1 MIEVKEGYC
10 PLCDMTFEFYTESFI
25 GHCPH
30 CNHHLSL
37 HLLAGKGCIPQSTG
51 GAENETNNL

>member
-1 MIEVKEGYC
+1 MMEVKEGYC

-25 GHCPH
+25 DHCPL

-37 HLLAGKGCIPQSTG
+37 HQIVGKGCIPQEIG
-51 GAENETNNL
+51 GLNETNNL